1 MEIRNATVVCCVRAQ
16 GAAAET
22 DPVHDATICLVV
34 FQIGQLCAVPTI
46 TNLGGWLT
54 GTGVRA
60 LVSNCGSVATSMI
73 HADLQRQHT
82 LYDHNIAGRMLDRW
96 MAVCATV

>member
-34 FQIGQLCAVPTI
+34 FQIGQLCAVPT
-46 TNLGGWLT
+46 
-54 GTGVRA
+54 
-60 LVSNCGSVATSMI
+60 
-73 HADLQRQHT
+73 
-82 LYDHNIAGRMLDRW
+82 
-96 MAVCATV
+96 